1 MKIAVLSDIHGN
13 AVALEAV
20 LLEIDAE
27 GVDSIICLGDVA
39 TLGPEPSRAVA
50 LLAQTGCQAV
60 VSNHEQALL
69 SPERMTELD
78 IADELHSSLRW
89 CREQLSTADM
99 TYLGSF
105 SETFFID
112 DRGEAGRASSGANAE
127 TGLNSTLLAYHGTPR
142 SVTGKL
148 LPGAGSEELQ
158 SALGDRRAQ
167 LYAGGHIHQQ
177 FSRTWGESIV
187 LNPGSVGCPFS
198 TESGSAGS
206 RILPWAEYAIV
217 TFAASLR
224 VDLRRV
230 DLPLE
235 RLVSILEPSELP
247 I

>member
-89 CREQLSTADM
+89 CREQLSTDDM

-158 SALGDRRAQ
+158 SALGDRRSA
-167 LYAGGHIHQQ
+167 
-177 FSRTWGESIV
+177 S
-187 LNPGSVGCPFS
+187 S
-198 TESGSAGS
+198 T
-206 RILPWAEYAIV
+206 
-217 TFAASLR
+217 
-224 VDLRRV
+224 LRRRTHTSAV
-230 DLPLE
+230 LPDMGRIDCAQPWKRRMSFLH
-235 RLVSILEPSELP
+235 RIGIRRPAHSPLGGVRDCHFCGKPSSRSQACRSAA
-247 I
+247 